1 MEEIIEEQENFEN
14 TENQNQ
20 GGKIDISDE
29 VITYVVILTL
39 VKFKGKE
46 IDRRSREYKYY
57 RKQVTI
63 ERPDENSVSISVK
76 TKIKY
81 GEKIPE
87 VTKNIQK
94 GISQEV
100 ENITGLKVIAVNI
113 YVEDIISAKSQEEE
127 GEGFEEE
134 TREKE

>member
-1 MEEIIEEQENFEN
+1 MEEQENFEN
-14 TENQNQ
+14 TESQNQ
-20 GGKIDISDE
+20 GGKIDISDQ
-29 VITYVVILTL
+29 VITDVVILTL
-39 VKFKGKE
+39 AKLEGKE
-46 IDRRSREYKYY
+46 IDQRSREYKYY

-94 GISQEV
+94 DISQEV
-100 ENITGLKVIAVNI
+100 ENITGLKVIAVNV
-113 YVEDIISAKSQEEE
+113 YVEDVISAKSKEEE
-127 GEGFEEE
+127 AEGFEEE
-134 TREKE
+134 TGEQE

>member
-1 MEEIIEEQENFEN
+1 MEEQERFDN
-14 TENQNQ
+14 TENQSY
-20 GGKIDISDE
+20 GGKIDISDQ
-29 VITYVVILTL
+29 VITDVVILTL
-39 VKFKGKE
+39 AKLEGKE
-46 IDRRSREYKYY
+46 INQRSRDYKYY

-94 GISQEV
+94 DISQEV
-100 ENITGLKVIAVNI
+100 ENITGLKVIAVNV
-113 YVEDIISAKSQEEE
+113 YVEDVISAKLKEEE
-127 GEGFEEE
+127 YEEE
-134 TREKE
+134 TGDQE

>member
-1 MEEIIEEQENFEN
+1 MEEQENFES
-14 TENQNQ
+14 TESQNQ
-20 GGKIDISDE
+20 GGKIDISDQ
-29 VITYVVILTL
+29 VITDVVILTL
-39 VKFKGKE
+39 AKLEGKE
-46 IDRRSREYKYY
+46 IDQRSREYKYY

-94 GISQEV
+94 DISQEV
-100 ENITGLKVIAVNI
+100 ENITGLKVIAVNV
-113 YVEDIISAKSQEEE
+113 YVEDVISAKSKEEE
-127 GEGFEEE
+127 AEGFEEE
-134 TREKE
+134 TGEQE

>member
-1 MEEIIEEQENFEN
+1 MEEQENFESM
-14 TENQNQ
+14 ESQNQ
-20 GGKIDISDE
+20 GGKIDISDQ
-29 VITYVVILTL
+29 VITDVVILTL
-39 VKFKGKE
+39 AKLEGKE
-46 IDRRSREYKYY
+46 IDQRSREYKYY

-94 GISQEV
+94 DISQEV
-100 ENITGLKVIAVNI
+100 ENITGLKVIAVNV
-113 YVEDIISAKSQEEE
+113 YVEDVISAKSKEEE
-127 GEGFEEE
+127 AEGFEEE
-134 TREKE
+134 TGEQE